1 MIFYAIYTHF
11 FCAFISL
18 GLFIIRALMQ
28 FAGKDWRAIKLLK
41 ILPHLSDT
49 LLIVSGAILLF
60 SLGIG
65 FPWWIIAKF
74 ALLISYIIF
83 AAKFFKRGTANS
95 PVAFLLVLI
104 SFVGAMLLGYNH

>member
-65 FPWWIIAKF
+65 FPWWIITKF

-83 AAKFFKRGTANS
+83 AAKFFRQGSTNNLLL
-95 PVAFLLVLI
+95 FLFALFSFI
-104 SFVGAMLLGYNH
+104 SIIILGYFH